1 MLANAFT
8 YAKRTRPGGARS
20 RIGGEPRTWR
30 PFHGR
35 ADGGVASFGSWSAVG
50 AGASLLPGVNVM
62 SLDPPKL
69 LLQCVVDCVLH
80 IELNDLL
87 LV

>member
-1 MLANAFT
+1 MVGPT
-8 YAKRTRPGGARS
+8 
-20 RIGGEPRTWR
+20 
-30 PFHGR
+30 
-35 ADGGVASFGSWSAVG
+35 GGVASFGSWSAVG
-50 AGASLLPGVNVM
+50 AGASLLPGVNAM

-87 LV
+87 LVASAHRCRRHCAAPRLTVKAKTRR

>member
-1 MLANAFT
+1 MVGPT
-8 YAKRTRPGGARS
+8 
-20 RIGGEPRTWR
+20 
-30 PFHGR
+30 
-35 ADGGVASFGSWSAVG
+35 GGVASFGSWSAVG
-50 AGASLLPGVNVM
+50 AGASLLPGVNAM

-69 LLQCVVDCVLH
+69 LLQYVVDCVLH